1 MDVEKDGVDEDEE
14 MLSPLTRHGM
24 HPASKVLG
32 SEADVGAMAMSL
44 MNSANHATIL
54 KDGYLKKRVVTRTV
68 VWAERHVTLST
79 AELLISNECGGEIRD
94 SLDLLDITE
103 CELYD
108 GNDQPSLMKVDNLHR
123 MAKAKA
129 GGGRLKN
136 AIKKVGDLTSS
147 SSRILST
154 EKSLAIAEDSLDGE
168 QTLAAKGRV
177 ESLTAS
183 KKAAKYAVAMGKLS
197 KDPSLLLD
205 DFKIKM
211 PEDHSLESLQWSNTL
226 RIHTEKF
233 ARTYY
238 LRADTEEVISGWMVA
253 INRAR
258 AEAFKLHERNL
269 ELSSLQVS
277 Q

>member
-1 MDVEKDGVDEDEE
+1 MDVENDGVDEE
-14 MLSPLTRHGM
+14 LSPLALHGV

-32 SEADVGAMAMSL
+32 CEADVAAMARSL
-44 MNSANHATIL
+44 MNSADHATIL

-94 SLDLLDITE
+94 SLDLLDITA

-108 GNDQPSLMKVDNLHR
+108 GNDQPSLMGVDNLHR

-129 GGGRLKN
+129 GQGRLKT

-154 EKSLAIAEDSLDGE
+154 EKSLAIADDSLDGE
-168 QTLAAKGRV
+168 QTLAAKRT
-177 ESLTAS
+177 ESLTVS
-183 KKAAKYAVAMGKLS
+183 KKAAKYAVAMGKRPQ
-197 KDPSLLLD
+197 DPTLLLD
-205 DFKIKM
+205 DFKTKT

-258 AEAFKLHERNL
+258 AEAFKVHERNL

-277 Q
+277 HS